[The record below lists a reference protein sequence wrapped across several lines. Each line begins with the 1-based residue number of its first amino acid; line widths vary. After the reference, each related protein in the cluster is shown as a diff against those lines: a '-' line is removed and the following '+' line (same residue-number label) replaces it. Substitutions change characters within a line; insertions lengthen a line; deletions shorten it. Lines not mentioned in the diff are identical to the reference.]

1 MTPILTLNARSNVML
16 DVLKDEFGLRPDQM
30 RREIAILHAELLS
43 ILSSK
48 NIDYA
53 SLRSALTPSMNR
65 HEAAFL
71 FDSQAF
77 ESGLYGRET
86 FNCLLPLLDQRST
99 QSILHGDLIG
109 RDQQLIFD
117 ILRESVSWSRSFTFQ
132 HSTQIYCVYVNS
144 LTEQQLERICT
155 GLQSCPA
162 YLGYIDTTF
171 ASRAKVFLSTTLSS
185 FIVKKGQTLIIG
197 HEDDR
202 SNEENINIT
211 FYLLED
217 FGHKLVSL
225 QDQYFSIFLAYKIER
240 PAFNHLEAD
249 TELSLNAISDEIVL
263 FEGFDVV
270 LEEAKYQYLLD
281 AKHGK
286 LRQAGLDDVGKDK
299 IAALIQA
306 KLNANY
312 IYNLAYLEAH
322 DLMKF
327 NLLIEL
333 PRPAGYPARLTAALQ
348 YIPKK
353 RELRVIT
360 LY

>member
-1 MTPILTLNARSNVML
+1 M
-16 DVLKDEFGLRPDQM
+16 
-30 RREIAILHAELLS
+30 
-43 ILSSK
+43 
-48 NIDYA
+48 
-53 SLRSALTPSMNR
+53 
-65 HEAAFL
+65 

-155 GLQSCPA
+155 DYSPA
-162 YLGYIDTTF
+162 QRTSATSTLHCLTGQGISIYDTEQLHSQEG
-171 ASRAKVFLSTTLSS
+171 AD
-185 FIVKKGQTLIIG
+185 LIIG

-225 QDQYFSIFLAYKIER
+225 QDQYFSIFWRIRLSVR
-240 PAFNHLEAD
+240 PQ
-249 TELSLNAISDEIVL
+249 S
-263 FEGFDVV
+263 
-270 LEEAKYQYLLD
+270 
-281 AKHGK
+281 
-286 LRQAGLDDVGKDK
+286 
-299 IAALIQA
+299 
-306 KLNANY
+306 
-312 IYNLAYLEAH
+312 
-322 DLMKF
+322 
-327 NLLIEL
+327 
-333 PRPAGYPARLTAALQ
+333 P
-348 YIPKK
+348 
-353 RELRVIT
+353 
-360 LY
+360 